1 MDVSVCY
8 RVEVFFLKVGE
19 SCINFKETEDM
30 ILVDSF
36 MRTVNIGSLAR
47 RIYDN
52 GYSEINKNSLRPYRF
67 YFHQEEGNFK
77 RDQEYFFIDNKI
89 QVRETKFRGLTDN
102 IEKDEKKVY
111 EDLNYLDP
119 YTAAL
124 YLFMNVEKNRSG
136 YIKLFYDDRF
146 YKIPYDVR
154 SEEKIKVD
162 NTLYDTL
169 KVVIKPK
176 IRGKGLLKP
185 KGDWTLWIDKKRK
198 VPVKMNV
205 GFIIGSVNVYV
216 DRIR

>member
-1 MDVSVCY
+1 MDVSACY
-8 RVEVFFLKVGE
+8 RVEVFFFKVGE
-19 SCINFKETEDM
+19 SCINFQETKDL

-36 MRTVNIGSLAR
+36 MRTVNIGSIAK

-52 GYSEINKNSLRPYRF
+52 GYSEINKNSLNPSRF

-77 RDQEYFFIDNKI
+77 RNQEYVFVDNKI
-89 QVRETKFRGLTDN
+89 YVRETKFQGLTDS

-111 EDLNYLDP
+111 QSSNYLDP

-124 YLFMNVEKNRSG
+124 YLFMNVEKNRNG

-146 YKIPYDVR
+146 YDIPYDVK
-154 SEEKIKVD
+154 SEEKTKVD
-162 NTLYDTL
+162 NITYDTF
-169 KVVIKPK
+169 KVVIKPR
-176 IRGKGLLKP
+176 IQGKGLLKP

-198 VPVKMNV
+198 VPVKMKV

-216 DRIR
+216 ESIK